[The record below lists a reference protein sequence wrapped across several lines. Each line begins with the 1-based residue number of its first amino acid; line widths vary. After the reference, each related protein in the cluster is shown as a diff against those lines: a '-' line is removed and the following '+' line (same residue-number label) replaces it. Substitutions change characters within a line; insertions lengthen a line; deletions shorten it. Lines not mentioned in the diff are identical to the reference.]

1 MNVVKVA
8 WAPNA
13 PDAEMLQGLLRD
25 AGIESLVRRSGAGFE
40 PDLLGSGPR
49 EVLVAESEVQRARQV
64 LGDRADSPA
73 SP

>member
-13 PDAEMLQGLLRD
+13 PGAEMLQAFLRD

-49 EVLVAESEVQRARQV
+49 EILVAEEEANRAREV
-64 LGDRADSPA
+64 LGDQA
-73 SP
+73 STG